1 MNFRH
6 LYYFWVAAHA
16 GSLVRA
22 GAQLHITPQT
32 LSGQIKLLE
41 ASLDRKLFKK
51 SGRNLDVTDAGRLAL
66 DYADEIFSL
75 GAEMESAIRRDQD
88 VAQTQLRVGVADS
101 VPKAVAYRLLEPALN
116 RSTSLRLVCLEGKL
130 HSLLSQLAVHR
141 LDLIIADAPIPSDV
155 NVKAFNHPL
164 GRSTLSC
171 FAPKPL
177 AARVAEDFPNSLNA
191 MPVLLPGVDSAVRR
205 KIDHWLNTRGIS
217 PQIVGE
223 FDDSALTI
231 AFGREG
237 RGVLFAPSVLAA
249 QLKREHALSTVGHI
263 DTIVEEFF
271 AISIERRI
279 SHPAITS
286 IMSAARSGLFGTRVR
301 DDRTST

>member
-1 MNFRH
+1 MNFKH

-41 ASLDRKLFKK
+41 ASFDRKLFRK
-51 SGRNLDVTDAGRLAL
+51 SGRNLDVTEAGRLAL

-75 GAEMESAIRRDQD
+75 GSELESALRRDQEI
-88 VAQTQLRVGVADS
+88 AQTPLRVGVADS

-116 RSTSLRLVCLEGKL
+116 RPVSLRLVCLEGKL
-130 HSLLSQLAVHR
+130 HALLSQLAVHR
-141 LDLIIADAPIPSDV
+141 LDLIIADAPIPPDV

-171 FAPKPL
+171 FASKSL
-177 AARVAEDFPNSLNA
+177 SAQAANDFPDSLSS
-191 MPVLLPGVDSAVRR
+191 MPILLPGIDSAVRR
-205 KIDHWLNTRGIS
+205 KIDHWLNSRGIT

-237 RGVLFAPSVLAA
+237 RGVLFAPTVLAA
-249 QLKREHALSTVGHI
+249 QLKREHALKMVGHI

-279 SHPAITS
+279 SHPAIAS
-286 IMSAARSGLFGTRVR
+286 IMNAARSDLFGK
-301 DDRTST
+301 

>member
-22 GAQLHITPQT
+22 GTQLHITPQT

-41 ASLDRKLFKK
+41 TALDKKLFRK
-51 SGRNLDVTDAGRLAL
+51 SGRNLEVTDAGRLAL

-75 GAEMESAIRRDQD
+75 GAELESAVRREQE

-116 RSTSLRLVCLEGKL
+116 RSESLRLICHEGKL

-171 FAPKPL
+171 FATKPL
-177 AARVAEDFPNSLNA
+177 AARAADGFPASLDG
-191 MPVLLPGVDSAVRR
+191 MPMLLPGTDSAVRR
-205 KIDHWLNTRGIS
+205 KLDHWLKSRGVS
-217 PQIVGE
+217 PRIVGE
-223 FDDSALTI
+223 FDDGALTI

-237 RGVLFAPSVLAA
+237 RGVLFAPTILAA
-249 QLKREHALSTVGHI
+249 QLKREHALSAVGHI

-279 SHPAITS
+279 KHPAITS
-286 IMSAARSGLFGTRVR
+286 IMNAARSELFGL
-301 DDRTST
+301 

>member
-1 MNFRH
+1 MNFKH

-16 GSLVRA
+16 GSLMRA
-22 GAQLHITPQT
+22 GIQLHITPQT

-41 ASLDRKLFKK
+41 ASLDRKLFRK
-51 SGRNLDVTDAGRLAL
+51 SGRNLDVTEAGRLAL

-75 GAEMESAIRRDQD
+75 GAELESAIKRDQEI
-88 VAQTQLRVGVADS
+88 AQTPLRVGVADS
-101 VPKAVAYRLLEPALN
+101 VPKAVAYRLLEPALS
-116 RSTSLRLVCLEGKL
+116 RPVSSRLVCLEGKL

-141 LDLIIADAPIPSDV
+141 LDLIIADAPIPPDV

-171 FAPKPL
+171 FASKSL
-177 AARVAEDFPNSLNA
+177 SKQAEGDFPNSLSSI
-191 MPVLLPGVDSAVRR
+191 PLLLPGIDSAVRR
-205 KIDHWLNTRGIS
+205 KIDHWLTSRGIS
-217 PQIVGE
+217 PQVVGE

-237 RGVLFAPSVLAA
+237 RGVLFAPTVLAA
-249 QLKREHALSTVGHI
+249 QLKREHALNSVGHI

-279 SHPAITS
+279 SHPAIAS
-286 IMSAARSGLFGTRVR
+286 IMSAARSGLFGNFR
-301 DDRTST
+301 